1 MLKVLAIFLVLLI
14 FVIPGVWAEVYI
26 ENDYQYVSNDNTIH
40 IVGEIINDSN
50 TPLNQVTIS
59 AIIYS
64 EENVIH
70 INKSRTSFSTKL
82 DFNLE
87 NLPLLE
93 NDTFAIIEHS
103 NDIENYKKKKKN
115 YIFYDLIK
123 NDEKSDNQ

>member
-1 MLKVLAIFLVLLI
+1 MISLLKKLSPIIIFFFFITSLI
-14 FVIPGVWAEVYI
+14 FFYF
-26 ENDYQYVSNDNTIH
+26 
-40 IVGEIINDSN
+40 
-50 TPLNQVTIS
+50 
-59 AIIYS
+59 S

>member
-1 MLKVLAIFLVLLI
+1 MISLLKKLSPIIIFLFFITSLI
-14 FVIPGVWAEVYI
+14 FFYF
-26 ENDYQYVSNDNTIH
+26 
-40 IVGEIINDSN
+40 
-50 TPLNQVTIS
+50 
-59 AIIYS
+59 S

-103 NDIENYKKKKKN
+103 DDIENYKKKKKN

>member
-1 MLKVLAIFLVLLI
+1 MISLLKKLSPIIIFLFFITSLM
-14 FVIPGVWAEVYI
+14 FFYF
-26 ENDYQYVSNDNTIH
+26 
-40 IVGEIINDSN
+40 
-50 TPLNQVTIS
+50 
-59 AIIYS
+59 S

-93 NDTFAIIEHS
+93 NDTFGIIEHS
-103 NDIENYKKKKKN
+103 DDIENYKKKKKN

-123 NDEKSDNQ
+123 DDEKSDNQ